1 MRGFQTALEDEAFVA
16 LKDESASVVPR
27 VLAERTDRQLVDV
40 VLAGDE
46 TAFEQLFDRHK
57 HMVVK
62 LAGRYF
68 RQPEEAEEILQT
80 TFAKAFV
87 ELEKFR
93 GNHEFSFPGWLRRIA
108 VNACIDVLRS
118 RKRKPE
124 DLCCELNEAET
135 AAMAT
140 LSASGKRSSEIVL
153 ADRDLINKLLSH
165 LDAAD
170 RAILQ
175 MLYTEE
181 MSVAEIGKVFGWSVS
196 KVKIRAWRSRRSLRK
211 VLAKYL

>member
-1 MRGFQTALEDEAFVA
+1 MRGFPTAIESEAFVA
-16 LKDESASVVPR
+16 PKDDAASADSR

-57 HMVVK
+57 HMVAK

-68 RQPEEAEEILQT
+68 RQPEDAEEILQI

-93 GNHEFSFPGWLRRIA
+93 GNHEFSLAGWLRRIA

-135 AAMAT
+135 AAIAT
-140 LSASGKRSSEIVL
+140 VSASGKRTSEAVL
-153 ADRDLINKLLSH
+153 ADRDLVHKLLAN
-165 LDAAD
+165 LDPHD

-211 VLAKYL
+211 VLAKYV

>member
-16 LKDESASVVPR
+16 LNDDAASAVPR

-57 HMVVK
+57 HTVVK

-68 RQPEEAEEILQT
+68 RGPEEAEEILQI

-124 DLCCELNEAET
+124 DLYCELNDAET
-135 AAMAT
+135 AAIAT
-140 LSASGKRSSEIVL
+140 ISASGKRSSEIVL
-153 ADRDLINKLLSH
+153 SDRDLIDKLLSH
-165 LDAAD
+165 LDAED

-211 VLAKYL
+211 VLAKYM

>member
-16 LKDESASVVPR
+16 LNDESASAESR

-68 RQPEEAEEILQT
+68 RQPEEAEEILQI

-93 GNHEFSFPGWLRRIA
+93 GLNEFSLPGWLRRIA
-108 VNACIDVLRS
+108 INACIDVLRG
-118 RKRKPE
+118 RRRKPE

-135 AAMAT
+135 AAMAAI
-140 LSASGKRSSEIVL
+140 SASGKHSTELILS
-153 ADRDLINKLLSH
+153 DRDLINKLLSH
-165 LDAAD
+165 LDAED

-181 MSVAEIGKVFGWSVS
+181 MSVAEIGKILGWSAS

-211 VLAKYL
+211 LLAKYM

>member
-16 LKDESASVVPR
+16 LNDELASAPSR

-57 HMVVK
+57 YMVVK

-68 RQPEEAEEILQT
+68 REHADVEEILQI
-80 TFAKAFV
+80 TFAKTFV

-93 GNHEFSFPGWLRRIA
+93 GLNEFSFPGWLRRIA

-124 DLCCELNEAET
+124 DLCCELSDAET
-135 AAMAT
+135 AAISAT
-140 LSASGKRSSEIVL
+140 GNRSSEVIL
-153 ADRDLINKLLSH
+153 ADRDLIQKLLAH
-165 LDAAD
+165 LDPND

-211 VLAKYL
+211 VLAKYV